1 MKKRNL
7 FLLFVL
13 ALVSAFCLVACQP
26 GEQGAKGEK
35 GDQGPQGEVGDKGPA
50 GPAGEKGA
58 QGLQGD
64 QGADGADATAPEFEV
79 TVDGIKW
86 RLEGEEEWKTLISL
100 TDLVG
105 YSKKY
110 TISFDAKGGS
120 AVDAMTG
127 KIFKQTYE
135 LPETKKTGYTF
146 MGWALADE
154 EPTNEF
160 TVTEDVTL
168 NAVWGSSVATMPTA
182 YGETADV
189 TNLTKVGDMK
199 FTSATGTD
207 GNDATLL
214 KGSNAKDRKY
224 WHKQYMKANGDGT
237 YEVVFYDNES
247 DYVQSAYT
255 GAYDFVLA
263 AHSNINAE
271 GKNPE
276 TWAVINQ
283 DLTGKVVVFD
293 ADPMAF
299 DGTTPINCTVY
310 DGYTKAVEVVQ
321 VGSKYTL
328 ATLEAKDGKAFL
340 GWTADGKTLVNGE
353 ITPAGDINYSP
364 VYAFTLTYVLDGGSG
379 DATVLVDTA
388 EKAVLQ
394 ETTKESLVFGGYY
407 KEAAFENKVT
417 VCPLVDT
424 TLYAKWLAPVNVTY
438 DLDGGSWSKDALP
451 EYADVT
457 AIRTELCNDYN
468 AFAGKSYTIE
478 DMTTDSWSPTDFHT
492 FFYSEGMEAKWTWL
506 VEWFRDNGGTSTN
519 RNAYKLLLEHKTLSS
534 DDPYSISYEFRAFIR
549 GTVIREGHELFG
561 TRNYDETL
569 LASIFEVYEDL
580 YDENT
585 KTNFVY
591 DENTTLPKAYKDGY
605 EFGGW
610 YDGTTLVTEVAP
622 ADVPTTMTLTAKW
635 VAPYTLADIKAE
647 FLADVNQAAIAA
659 GVITEAITADQF
671 YATFSQKFM
680 NVTAVSDG
688 VYTKDGLMATN
699 PELLAKWSWL
709 IEYIGSVMGDKKYGN
724 TALVAFGLQS
734 ANDANLVT
742 GTLEYCD
749 KTITNSILNFLTDT
763 SAKLHGGSSGGAI
776 PADFTSE
783 AAQNGTLT
791 AAQAAGYEKPLYA
804 IYGAKKNEA
813 KNNVNFY
820 MYADSSWTGMSW
832 VWNKRVILVADGDNY
847 EVSAILE
854 GNGTANPETYA
865 YRLVHNDYDNSGTD
879 IAFDW
884 TVEVGQRV
892 VINEAA
898 GIIWVYAAK

>member
-35 GDQGPQGEVGDKGPA
+35 GDQGPQGEVGDKGPT

-146 MGWALADE
+146 MGWAVADE
-154 EPTNEF
+154 EPANEF

-189 TNLTKVGDMK
+189 SGLTKVGDMK

-207 GNDATLL
+207 GYDATLL
-214 KGSNAKDRKY
+214 IGSNAKDRKY

-310 DGYTKAVEVVQ
+310 DGYTKDVEVVQ

-364 VYAFTLTYVLDGGSG
+364 VYAFTTTYVLDGGTG
-379 DATVLVDTA
+379 DTTVLVDTA
-388 EKAVLQ
+388 EKAVFQ
-394 ETTKESLVFGGYY
+394 ETTKEGFVFDAYY
-407 KEAAFENKVT
+407 TEATFENKVET
-417 VCPLVDT
+417 LPLVDA
-424 TLYAKWLAPVNVTY
+424 TLYAKWLAPFTITYNFGDGCYYDAELINARAYNKGASTGNYITVSTKASQGSGSGTWWYRWALKATDTTDVYEIVAYVKGGTNISTIEELDYDYVIGLHDSCKDTTAKAALNKYAADTSVGMYVMIENMPTVAAEEITLPMYFKNSKTMKVTTKAVTY
-438 DLDGGSWSKDALP
+438 A
-451 EYADVT
+451 ET
-457 AIRTELCNDYN
+457 TE
-468 AFAGKSYTIE
+468 S
-478 DMTTDSWSPTDFHT
+478 
-492 FFYSEGMEAKWTWL
+492 
-506 VEWFRDNGGTSTN
+506 
-519 RNAYKLLLEHKTLSS
+519 LLQ
-534 DDPYSISYEFRAFIR
+534 P
-549 GTVIREGHELFG
+549 
-561 TRNYDETL
+561 
-569 LASIFEVYEDL
+569 
-580 YDENT
+580 
-585 KTNFVY
+585 
-591 DENTTLPKAYKDGY
+591 
-605 EFGGW
+605 
-610 YDGTTLVTEVAP
+610 VAP
-622 ADVPTTMTLTAKW
+622 AGKLFAGWFDAEDKLVTQVVSGSNDVTLTAKY
-635 VAPYTLADIKAE
+635 VEPFTLADIKAE

-709 IEYIGSVMGDKKYGN
+709 IEYIGSVMGDRKYGN

-742 GTLEYCD
+742 GSWNYCD
-749 KTITNSILNFLTDT
+749 RTITNSILNFLTDS
-763 SAKLHGGSSGGAI
+763 SAKVHGGSSDGAI

-783 AAQNGTLT
+783 AAQNGAVT
-791 AAQAAGYEKPLYA
+791 AAQAAGYEKPLYV
-804 IYGAKKNEA
+804 IYGAKKNA
-813 KNNVNFY
+813 ARNDVNFY
-820 MYADSSWTGMSW
+820 MYADPSWTSMSW
-832 VWNKRVILVADGDNY
+832 IYAKRLILVADGDNY
-847 EVSAILE
+847 KVSAILE
-854 GNGTANPETYA
+854 ADGTANPETYA
-865 YRLVHNDYDNSGTD
+865 YRLVHNDFVGDED
-879 IAFDW
+879 VAFDW